1 MPASRTPLLL
11 SVITLLLLAALI
23 HSGIRPY
30 DRTTWL
36 MEVAPVLIACRCC
49 G

>member
-11 SVITLLLLAALI
+11 SIITLLLLAALI
-23 HSGIRPY
+23 HSAIRP
-30 DRTTWL
+30 TI
-36 MEVAPVLIACRCC
+36 APP

>member
-23 HSGIRPY
+23 HSAS
-30 DRTTWL
+30 
-36 MEVAPVLIACRCC
+36 APTIAPP